1 MGCPM
6 NRSAKIY
13 GTLTGRLCLA
23 VVLMLFTSG
32 RGNVFAETA
41 VVSSGRFFH
50 SGDGR
55 LQLVSRKHDASFSGR
70 YRLAGGVYHP
80 KAYAAI
86 CRVFGAPSNAGTR
99 VLSLRLI
106 EFIDYIQDH
115 FNPDA
120 EITITSGFRSP
131 QYNTSI
137 RKKGGLAAKASLHQY
152 GMAADLVLAG
162 IDSGAVWNF
171 VKKLGFGGAG
181 FYHGRTVHVDVG
193 PARWW
198 DETNSGVGSGISN
211 ENRLIGLVCDFDF
224 YRPGDLVTLRFIRM
238 TAFPV
243 GVNHAFELVPRG
255 GQGAGPV
262 TARFTPFFPTTV
274 KGQCMEFRNID
285 EMSGIRWQLAADIG
299 PGQYGIRVR
308 FCGNSWHGMPQVVE
322 TPVFCITAS
331 ESG

>member
-6 NRSAKIY
+6 IRSAKIY
-13 GTLTGRLCLA
+13 GILTGRLCLA
-23 VVLMLFTSG
+23 VGLILFMSW
-32 RGNVFAETA
+32 RGNAFAETA

-50 SGDGR
+50 SGDGQ
-55 LQLVSRKHDASFSGR
+55 LQLVSRKHGASFSGR
-70 YRLAGGVYHP
+70 YRLAGGVYDP

-86 CRVFGAPSNAGTR
+86 CRVFGAPCNTGAR

-106 EFIDYIQDH
+106 EFIDFLQDR
-115 FNPDA
+115 FNPGA

-131 QYNTSI
+131 QYNASI

-162 IDSGAVWNF
+162 IDSGAVWRF

-181 FYHGRTVHVDVG
+181 YYHGRTVHVDVG

-198 DETNSGVGSGISN
+198 DETSSAVGSGISN

-238 TAFPV
+238 TAFPI
-243 GVNHAFELVPRG
+243 GVNHAFELVQQG
-255 GQGAGPV
+255 GRGAGPV
-262 TARFTPFFPTTV
+262 TERFTPIFAAAAR
-274 KGQCMEFRNID
+274 GRCIEFGDID
-285 EMSGIRWQLAADIG
+285 QMSGIQWQLPSDIE
-299 PGQYGIRVR
+299 PGQYGIRAR
-308 FCGNSWHGMPQVVE
+308 FCGNSWHAMPRVIE
-322 TPVFCITAS
+322 TPVFYITVP